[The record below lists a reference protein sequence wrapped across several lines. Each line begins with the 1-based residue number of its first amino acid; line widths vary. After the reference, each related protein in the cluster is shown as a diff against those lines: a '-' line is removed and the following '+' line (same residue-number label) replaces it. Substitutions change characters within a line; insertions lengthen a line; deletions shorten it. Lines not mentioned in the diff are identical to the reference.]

1 MVVEPFSKQGR
12 AGLGDGKNG
21 DGPFGA
27 LFAVMARENR
37 ESR

>member
-1 MVVEPFSKQGR
+1 MVVEPLSKQGR

-21 DGPFGA
+21 DGPDGA
-27 LFAVMARENR
+27 PFVVMTRENR